1 MLSHLNSKKKSP
13 YKHFSVGVSPTWKSE
28 GHLRTYEIVL
38 LSNSFLSE
46 SEGTRHDM
54 KSTWHQSSTEA
65 VGLGYCW
72 RRFVARTSVAPSA
85 ARACLNIFVRSSRRR
100 DLLTLLARNFSLP
113 DEYLPSFLPHLSPS
127 VIQTCIFNDI
137 LFRGQWKLLRST
149 HRDDRITVSAIFRH
163 RH

>member
-1 MLSHLNSKKKSP
+1 M
-13 YKHFSVGVSPTWKSE
+13 
-28 GHLRTYEIVL
+28 YEITV

-54 KSTWHQSSTEA
+54 KSTWHRSSTEA
-65 VGLGYCW
+65 VGLGYYW
-72 RRFVARTSVAPSA
+72 RRFVACTSVAPSA

-127 VIQTCIFNDI
+127 DSNVYPQRYSV
-137 LFRGQWKLLRST
+137 FRGRWKRHDRHIVTIASRSPPTFAVGIKRELLRVFAWT
-149 HRDDRITVSAIFRH
+149 WTVVK
-163 RH
+163 